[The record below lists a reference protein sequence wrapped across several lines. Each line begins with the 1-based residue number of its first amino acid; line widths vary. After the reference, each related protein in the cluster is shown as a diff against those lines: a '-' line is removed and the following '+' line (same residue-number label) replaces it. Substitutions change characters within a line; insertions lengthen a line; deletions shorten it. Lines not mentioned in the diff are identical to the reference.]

1 MIERRA
7 FLLPAAF
14 FAIAAAAPAGRPD
27 LGTVLTSLDSVKHFH
42 DVAISP
48 DGARVAWS
56 ERVRDAEARES
67 FGAISVADLRSGAAR
82 RLTAASDG
90 KPHRE
95 WGAEFSPD
103 GKTIAFLSDAEKPPQ
118 LQIWTAPAAGGPA
131 KQLTRIEG
139 QLAHLRWAPD
149 GRSIA
154 CLFVRGSMQE
164 TGALVAH
171 ARDSGVVGE
180 IIEEQRIAVADLA
193 SGAIR
198 EVSPHDLYVYD
209 YDWAPDGRSFAAEAA
224 KGSGTNNY
232 WVAELYVVEAGTGHT
247 RSIWKP
253 ALQIACPR
261 FAPDGSSIAV
271 IHGIMSDEGS
281 TGGDVWT
288 VPVAGGAPANL
299 TPEMKA
305 SATALFWKPSGELVF
320 SEAVDGEQGVAALE
334 AGKHSLRTLW
344 KGPSWP
350 ERLALARD
358 GSSSAVILQSYREA
372 PEAAAGPIGAWKAL
386 SHSNAGAKAWWGEAK
401 SLHWK
406 SDGETVQGWLLYPL
420 DFDASKRYPMVVSV
434 HGGPSSDQRLAWPSR
449 WTGAIPSQGY
459 FLFLPNPRGSYGFGE
474 KFTQGNV
481 KDFGGGDLR
490 DILSGVDEALKAAPI
505 DKARLGII
513 GWSYGGYMTMWA
525 VTQTS
530 RFAAAVAGAGIVD
543 WRSYYGQNKIDTWM
557 LPFFGASVY
566 DDPAVYARSSPIEF
580 IKKVQTPTLVLHGE
594 RDSEV
599 PTPQGYEFWH
609 ALKAL
614 HVETQ
619 LVIYPDEGHDIR
631 RLDHQHDIVRRSVG
645 WFDRYLGGKK

>member
-1 MIERRA
+1 
-7 FLLPAAF
+7 
-14 FAIAAAAPAGRPD
+14 
-27 LGTVLTSLDSVKHFH
+27 
-42 DVAISP
+42 
-48 DGARVAWS
+48 
-56 ERVRDAEARES
+56 
-67 FGAISVADLRSGAAR
+67 
-82 RLTAASDG
+82 
-90 KPHRE
+90 
-95 WGAEFSPD
+95 
-103 GKTIAFLSDAEKPPQ
+103 
-118 LQIWTAPAAGGPA
+118 
-131 KQLTRIEG
+131 
-139 QLAHLRWAPD
+139 
-149 GRSIA
+149 
-154 CLFVRGSMQE
+154 
-164 TGALVAH
+164 
-171 ARDSGVVGE
+171 
-180 IIEEQRIAVADLA
+180 
-193 SGAIR
+193 
-198 EVSPHDLYVYD
+198 
-209 YDWAPDGRSFAAEAA
+209 
-224 KGSGTNNY
+224 
-232 WVAELYVVEAGTGHT
+232 
-247 RSIWKP
+247 
-253 ALQIACPR
+253 
-261 FAPDGSSIAV
+261 
-271 IHGIMSDEGS
+271 
-281 TGGDVWT
+281 
-288 VPVAGGAPANL
+288 
-299 TPEMKA
+299 
-305 SATALFWKPSGELVF
+305 
-320 SEAVDGEQGVAALE
+320 
-334 AGKHSLRTLW
+334 
-344 KGPSWP
+344 
-350 ERLALARD
+350 
-358 GSSSAVILQSYREA
+358 
-372 PEAAAGPIGAWKAL
+372 
-386 SHSNAGAKAWWGEAK
+386 
-401 SLHWK
+401 
-406 SDGETVQGWLLYPL
+406 
-420 DFDASKRYPMVVSV
+420 MVVSV

-525 VTQTS
+525 VTQTN